1 MQENVLVL
9 RKYPLKYVQVNGHD
23 GCHLLLSVQEINK

>member
-9 RKYPLKYVQVNGHD
+9 RKYPLKYVQVNGV
-23 GCHLLLSVQEINK
+23 GGLLLSVQGINK